1 MIFAHLFCNI
11 GIIYISDENNNRIRK
26 VELTGIISTIVG
38 KDFGNYLSGDNG
50 DATSA
55 TVSSPKEIAVDSA
68 GIFINTIFF
77 IFHTHLCNSR
87 QRIYR

>member
-11 GIIYISDENNNRIRK
+11 GIIYISDEYQNRIRK
-26 VELTGIISTIVG
+26 VELTGIISTIAG
-38 KDFGNYLSGDNG
+38 TGTGSYSGDNG

-55 TVSSPKEIAVDSA
+55 TVYSPKEIAVDSA
-68 GIFINTIFF
+68 GTFINTILF
-77 IFHTHLCNSR
+77 IVHTHLCNSR